1 MNKKPLLVITG
12 ISILTCAILLVGI
25 CVICGISA
33 STALTYN
40 QNPYIEEVN
49 PIFSP
54 SANGTSIIFST
65 SQATSTDYLST
76 TISTENTSEVAGKET
91 ITPKILQ
98 TTTALSPKTSKTN
111 YNDTLNTF
119 EQTIVPISD
128 PLELAFRLEGKQNLP
143 EKLEAP
149 APPLQVGNQDYFWVM
164 DTDTNE
170 NFQVLATLEYVT
182 DHVYFWIENEIMFKG
197 DHLKNL
203 AETFEN
209 KIYPTNR
216 SFFGE
221 EWIPGVD
228 ADPHLYILFA
238 KGLGSSVAGYFST
251 IDEYLA
257 LVREYSNA
265 HEMFFLNSDHLQLNQ
280 EYTYS
285 VLAHEFQH
293 MIHWKQDRNEETWM
307 NEGFSNLAVLLN
319 GYSIGGADRAYAEDP
334 DIQLNDWPNGPNR
347 SPYYGASFL
356 FMTYFLDRFGE
367 QATQALVSEPTNG
380 MVSIDKILSDLGFM
394 DDSTNEEIGA
404 DDVFSDW
411 VVASYLQDPDVLDG
425 RYTYHNYAEA
435 PKPSLTEEIGYCPQD
450 PIQTDVN
457 QYGVDYI
464 RITCPGDYFLDFE
477 GISEVSVIPINP
489 YSGNFAFYSNRGDES
504 DMTLT
509 KEFDFT
515 HHNGALTLSYWTWYD
530 LEEDYD
536 YLYLLA
542 STDNKTWQI
551 LITPS
556 GTPEDPSGNSYGW
569 AYNGVSS
576 NGISPEWIKET
587 VDISQFA
594 GEKVLIRFEYIT
606 DAAVNGEGFLVD
618 DIQIPEIDYETDFEN
633 ENHGW
638 LAEGFVR
645 IQNALPQTFRLSLIR
660 IGQDITVEK
669 VPLASNNNAQIPLH
683 IGTDFDEVI
692 LVVSGATRYTRQR
705 AQYTYSI
712 TK

>member
-1 MNKKPLLVITG
+1 
-12 ISILTCAILLVGI
+12 
-25 CVICGISA
+25 
-33 STALTYN
+33 
-40 QNPYIEEVN
+40 
-49 PIFSP
+49 
-54 SANGTSIIFST
+54 
-65 SQATSTDYLST
+65 
-76 TISTENTSEVAGKET
+76 
-91 ITPKILQ
+91 
-98 TTTALSPKTSKTN
+98 
-111 YNDTLNTF
+111 
-119 EQTIVPISD
+119 
-128 PLELAFRLEGKQNLP
+128 
-143 EKLEAP
+143 
-149 APPLQVGNQDYFWVM
+149 M

-182 DHVYFWIENEIMFKG
+182 DHVFFWIENGITFKG
-197 DHLKNL
+197 DHLEKL
-203 AETFEN
+203 VETFEN
-209 KIYPTNR
+209 EIYPTNR
-216 SFFGE
+216 NFFGE
-221 EWIPGVD
+221 EWSPGVD
-228 ADPHLYILFA
+228 ADPHLYILFTR
-238 KGLGSSVAGYFST
+238 GLGSSVAGYFST
-251 IDEYLA
+251 IDEYLP
-257 LVREYSNA
+257 LVREYSNG
-265 HEMFFLNSDHLQLNQ
+265 HEMFFLNADHLQLNQ

-319 GYSIGGADRAYAEDP
+319 GYDIGGADRAYVRDP

-367 QATQALVSEPTNG
+367 QATQALVSEPANG
-380 MVSIDKILSDLGFM
+380 MVSIDKILNDLGFK
-394 DDSTNEEIGA
+394 DDITNEIIGA

-411 VVASYLQDPDVLDG
+411 VVATFLNDPDVFDG
-425 RYTYHNYAEA
+425 RYTYHNYAQA
-435 PKPSLTEEIGYCPQD
+435 PKPSHTVEITSCPQA
-450 PIQTDVN
+450 PIQSEVS

-464 RITCPGDYFLDFE
+464 RVTCSGDYYFNFE
-477 GISEVSVIPINP
+477 GTSEVSVLPINP
-489 YSGNFAFYSNRGDES
+489 HSGNFAFYSNRGDES

-542 STDNKTWQI
+542 STDNETWKI

-556 GTPEDPSGNSYGW
+556 GTPDDPSGNSYGW
-569 AYNGVSS
+569 AYNGISS
-576 NGISPEWIKET
+576 NGNGAEWKQET
-587 VDISQFA
+587 IDISQFA

-618 DIQIPEIDYETDFEN
+618 DIQIPEIGYMTDFEN

-638 LAEGFVR
+638 LPDGFVR

-660 IGQDITVEK
+660 YGQDITVAK
-669 VPLASNNNAQIPLH
+669 VLLASDNNTRIRLQIGND
-683 IGTDFDEVI
+683 IDEVI
-692 LVVSGATRYTRQR
+692 LVVSGTTRYTRQK